1 MTNMGKRMS
10 AALAAMLLLASA
22 ALTGCGTTTVTEDSS
37 TVVITGATKDR
48 SSSDAETSGG
58 SGSNETQGGGTDA
71 NGTKGNTATTTRG
84 NTNNSGSTVDKTDVK
99 NYTFTIMSP
108 WLMRSEKDAVT
119 EYEKTFWTKIN
130 KIQKNEKCTIKI
142 VAGNLP
148 TIDHLRAQIMS
159 GSKVADIVHVKA
171 EETLGLAAAGY
182 ITPWN
187 KVSGIN
193 TGDSRWVASYTKLGS
208 VGSDVYGLN
217 WMRAPEARMCVIV
230 NKTLLKDSGVNEDLY
245 SLVDAKK
252 WTWSKLQEMAKQVT
266 VKHTSNNRT
275 TAYGVGGWYQEIAR
289 ALWISNGAALATYAN
304 GKAAAGYTSARM
316 AEAINFMNT
325 LVNTDK
331 SFNATNYR
339 DSKTF
344 NSTDNGDS
352 RSAFLDGKL
361 AFMFEETWFVNQY
374 LKPANPKFEY
384 GIVPV
389 PIGPSESN
397 YRTDAGTAGVFV
409 CTSTNAASNTIAK
422 TVKILNLLAEPEK
435 GYEGESWWE
444 YDLKKEY
451 FQSGSADKDLKMY
464 KLCLDTAV
472 ADYGVTVNT
481 LYNQFDRK
489 VVQGAVF
496 LGESSVSSAIQSLG
510 TTYDKAISSMFT
522 FKK

>member
-1 MTNMGKRMS
+1 MKIKWQRTVAAIISMTV
-10 AALAAMLLLASA
+10 LLSA
-22 ALTGCGTTTVTEDSS
+22 ALTGCGKTTVTEDVS
-37 TVVITGATKDR
+37 TVVISGSEQGGDTAENAGENKSNSNTSKHDGK
-48 SSSDAETSGG
+48 SSSS
-58 SGSNETQGGGTDA
+58 
-71 NGTKGNTATTTRG
+71 
-84 NTNNSGSTVDKTDVK
+84 STDKTDVK

-119 EYEKTFWTKIN
+119 EYEKSFWAKIK
-130 KIQKNEKCTIKI
+130 KIQKNEKCTIK
-142 VAGNLP
+142 VVTGNLP
-148 TIDHLRAQIMS
+148 SIDHLRAQIMS
-159 GSKVADIVHVKA
+159 GSKVADVVHVKA

-187 KVSGIN
+187 SVSGIN
-193 TGDSRWVASYTKLGS
+193 TSDSRWVASYTKLGS
-208 VGSDVYGLN
+208 IDGNVYGLN

-230 NKTLLKDSGVNEDLY
+230 NKTLLKDSGVNDDIY
-245 SLVDAKK
+245 SLVNSKA
-252 WTWSKLQEMAKQVT
+252 WTWSKLQTMAKQVT
-266 VKHTSNNRT
+266 VKHTSNNQT
-275 TAYGVGGWYQEIAR
+275 TAYGVGGWYQELAR
-289 ALWISNGAALATYAN
+289 ALWISNGASLATYSN
-304 GKAAAGYTSARM
+304 GKAKAGYTSARM

-339 DSKTF
+339 ESKTF

-409 CTSTNAASNTIAK
+409 CTSTNAASNTISK

-451 FQSGSADKDLKMY
+451 FQSASANKDIEMY
-464 KLCLDTAV
+464 KICLDTAV

-489 VVQGAVF
+489 VVQGSIF
-496 LGESSVSSAIQSLG
+496 LGESSVSAAIQSLG
-510 TTYDKAISSMFT
+510 TTYDKAIDSMFT